1 MAIRY
6 YYHDIIYKHLFERKY
21 MDDKSLEI
29 LEFLKIREILTGY
42 TSFSASR
49 DLAEALTP
57 RQDYEQITLLLK
69 QTAEARQLLNLDRG
83 FAIGSVLDIRE
94 KAKLA
99 AREGTLDTESLLEV
113 QQTLAALHEVC
124 RYFQEISGD
133 FPLIWEIVG
142 GIVELKQIEKDIGS
156 CIDPA
161 GEVLDTASP
170 DLVNIRQQL
179 RETRG
184 QIQERMETILKS
196 PRGQRILQED
206 VITER
211 EGRYVIL
218 VKTECRHEIKGIVHD
233 ISNTGATVFMEPT
246 VTVGLGNAMRELVIE
261 ERREIERI
269 LRLLSAEVGA
279 SCEEIMQNIALAAEL
294 DLILAKAR
302 YARKIKAVEPIIT
315 ESASDSETDARTGNG
330 ILRLIDAR
338 HPLLGDKAVPFSL
351 EIGRDFSILVITGPN
366 TGGKTV
372 TLKTLGLLSL
382 MAQAGMPIPAAGESQ
397 IPLFDGIYADIG
409 DEQSIEQ
416 TLSSF
421 SWHISNVIR
430 VIKGATGKS
439 LVLLDELGTSTDP
452 AEGSALA
459 RAIMRY
465 FLTRGT
471 LAVATTHYSDLKAF
485 AYSTE
490 GMENASLEFDPVTLT
505 PTYRLTV
512 GLPGG
517 SNAMATAAR
526 LGIPEE
532 IINDA
537 RGMLSQGSQEL
548 EGLLRNLMT
557 EKELVVS
564 LKRELETEREEYKR
578 RNAELKVEL
587 QRLKDEESKAI
598 REARDAIVRETA
610 ELNRQIRQAAAELR
624 KEKTGAAIEQ
634 ARRTLA
640 EAREKLDSEAWQP
653 KTGELVETDSEVI
666 KVGDTVRVKEV
677 GLTATVLAISEE
689 SREIEV
695 QSGRTKMRMG
705 LDNVVKITPAE
716 TTAPLAGTQPEA
728 RRVPLELDLRGRRA
742 DEVEPALDA
751 YLNDAAQSNLNEVRI
766 IHGIGTGTVRSIVRE
781 LLARHPLAKS
791 FRAGE
796 HDEGGDGVTMVRM

>member
-1 MAIRY
+1 
-6 YYHDIIYKHLFERKY
+6 
-21 MDDKSLEI
+21 MDDKSLEM
-29 LEFLKIREILTGY
+29 LEFPKIREILAGF

-49 DLAEALTP
+49 ELAFALKP
-57 RQDYEQITLLLK
+57 LHDYERISLLLR

-83 FAIGSVLDIRE
+83 FSIGGMLDVRE
-94 KAKLA
+94 KTKLA
-99 AREGTLDTESLLEV
+99 ALEGVLEPASLLEI
-113 QQTLAALHEVC
+113 QQTLAALHELY
-124 RYFQEISGD
+124 RYLKMISQD
-133 FPLIWEIVG
+133 FPLLWDIGG
-142 GIVELKQIEKDIGS
+142 GIVELRQIEKDIGS
-156 CIDPA
+156 CLGPD

-170 DLVNIRQQL
+170 ALSGIRQQL

-184 QIQERMETILKS
+184 QIQERLESIVKS
-196 PRGQRILQED
+196 ARGRRILQED

-269 LRLLSAEVGA
+269 LQILSAEVGA
-279 SCEEIMQNIALAAEL
+279 HHDDIARNIALAAEL
-294 DLILAKAR
+294 DLVLAKAR
-302 YARKIKAVEPIIT
+302 YAKRIKANEPGII
-315 ESASDSETDARTGNG
+315 EPDNDAARKNGNG
-330 ILRLIDAR
+330 YLRLVDAR

-382 MAQAGMPIPAAGESQ
+382 MAQAGIPIPASGESQ
-397 IPLFDGIYADIG
+397 IPLFDGIFADIG

-421 SWHISNVIR
+421 SWHMGNVVR

-459 RAIMRY
+459 RAILRY
-465 FLTRGT
+465 FLVRGT

-485 AYSTE
+485 AHATA
-490 GMENASLEFDPVTLT
+490 GLQNASLEFDPVTLT

-512 GLPGG
+512 GMPGG

-526 LGIPEE
+526 LGIPME
-532 IINDA
+532 IINNA
-537 RGMLSQGSQEL
+537 RSMLSEGSQEL
-548 EGLLRNLMT
+548 ERLLGSLMT
-557 EKELVVS
+557 EKQTIES
-564 LKRELETEREEYKR
+564 LQRELKAERDEYAR
-578 RNAELKVEL
+578 RSAELSSEL
-587 QRLKDEESKAI
+587 QRLKTEERKAI
-598 REARDAIVRETA
+598 REARDAIVKETA
-610 ELNRQIRQAAAELR
+610 ELNREIRQAATELR
-624 KEKTGAAIEQ
+624 KQKSKENIER
-634 ARRTLA
+634 AKSTLA
-640 EAREKLDSEAWQP
+640 GVRKQLDSETWQP
-653 KTGELVETDSEVI
+653 KAGEEIEQIDESI
-666 KVGDTVRVKEV
+666 KVGDTVQVKEV
-677 GLTATVLAISEE
+677 GLTATVLSISEE

-695 QSGRTKMRMG
+695 QSGRSKMTLS
-705 LDNVVKITPAE
+705 LDSVAKIKPVVTIISPVGIQPA
-716 TTAPLAGTQPEA
+716 A
-728 RRVPLELDLRGRRA
+728 RRVPMEFDLRGKRA
-742 DEVEPALDA
+742 DEVEPALDS
-751 YLNDAAQSNLNEVRI
+751 YLNDAAQSNLIEVRI
-766 IHGIGTGTVRSIVRE
+766 IHGIGTGTVRNIVRE
-781 LLARHPLAKS
+781 FLARHPLVKS

-796 HDEGGDGVTMVRM
+796 RNEGGDGATVVRL

>member
-1 MAIRY
+1 
-6 YYHDIIYKHLFERKY
+6 

-29 LEFLKIREILTGY
+29 LEFNKIREILAGY

-49 DLAEALTP
+49 ELASALRP
-57 RQDYEQITLLLK
+57 GQDYEQITLLLK
-69 QTAEARQLLNLDRG
+69 QTAEARQLLALERG
-83 FAIGSVLDIRE
+83 FSIGSITDIRE
-94 KAKLA
+94 KANLA
-99 AREGTLDTESLLEV
+99 AMEGVLDTLSLLEI
-113 QQTLAALHEVC
+113 QQTLASLHELR
-124 RYFQEISGD
+124 RYLKDLAGD
-133 FPLIWEIVG
+133 FPLLWDIVG
-142 GIVELKQIEKDIGS
+142 EIVELRQIEKDIGS
-156 CIDPA
+156 CLDPA

-170 DLVNIRQQL
+170 ELANIRRQL

-184 QIQERMETILKS
+184 QIQESLETIVKS

-211 EGRYVIL
+211 EGRYVVL
-218 VKTECRHEIKGIVHD
+218 VKTECRHEMKGIVHD

-261 ERREIERI
+261 ERREIEKI

-279 SCEEIMQNIALAAEL
+279 SHEDIAQNVTLAAEL

-302 YARKIKAVEPIIT
+302 YAGRLKAVEPVIVEPEADNRLGT
-315 ESASDSETDARTGNG
+315 RRSDGF
-330 ILRLIDAR
+330 LKLIDAR

-351 EIGRDFSILVITGPN
+351 EMGNDFSLLVITGPN

-382 MAQAGMPIPAAGESQ
+382 MALAGMPIPASEESR
-397 IPLFDGIYADIG
+397 IPLFDGIFADIG

-421 SWHISNVIR
+421 SWHMGNVIR

-459 RAIMRY
+459 RAILRY
-465 FLTRGT
+465 FLVRGT

-485 AYSTE
+485 AHTTE

-505 PTYRLTV
+505 PTYRLAV
-512 GLPGG
+512 GIPGG

-537 RGMLSQGSQEL
+537 RGMLSEGSQEL
-548 EGLLRNLMT
+548 EGLLANLMT
-557 EKELVVS
+557 EKQSVAS
-564 LKRELETEREEYKR
+564 LKRELEADRDDYAR
-578 RNAELKVEL
+578 RNTDLNNEL
-587 QRLKDEESKAI
+587 QRLKNEERRTI
-598 REARDAIVRETA
+598 RDARDTIVRETA
-610 ELNRQIRQAAAELR
+610 ELHREIRQAVADLR
-624 KEKTGAAIEQ
+624 KEKTSAAVDK
-634 ARRTLA
+634 ARRTLS
-640 EAREKLDSEAWQP
+640 EVREKLDSEAWQP
-653 KTGELVETDSEVI
+653 VTGETDEADSEII
-666 KVGDTVRVKEV
+666 KVGDTVRVKEA
-677 GLTATVLAISEE
+677 GLTGTVISVSEDT
-689 SREIEV
+689 REIEI
-695 QSGRTKMRMG
+695 QAGRTKMRLG
-705 LDNVVKITPAE
+705 LDSVVKITPAE
-716 TTAPLAGTQPEA
+716 TAVPLAGIQPVV
-728 RRVPLELDLRGRRA
+728 RRAPLEYDLRGRRA

-751 YLNDAAQSNLNEVRI
+751 YLNDAAQSSLIEVRI

-781 LLARHPLAKS
+781 FLEGHPLVKS

-796 HDEGGDGVTMVRM
+796 RDEGGDGATVVRL

>member
-1 MAIRY
+1 
-6 YYHDIIYKHLFERKY
+6 
-21 MDDKSLEI
+21 MDNKSLEM
-29 LEFLKIREILTGY
+29 LEFPKIREILAGY
-42 TSFSASR
+42 TSFSASHE
-49 DLAEALTP
+49 LVEALQP
-57 RQDYEQITLLLK
+57 RQDYVQITLWLR
-69 QTAEARQLLNLDRG
+69 QTAEARALLNLERG
-83 FAIGSVLDIRE
+83 FSIGSVLDIRE

-99 AREGTLDTESLLEV
+99 SREGMLDTVSLLEV
-113 QQTLAALHEVC
+113 QQTLAALHELR
-124 RYFQEISGD
+124 RYLHGLSGD
-133 FPLIWEIVG
+133 FPLLWEIAG
-142 GIVELKQIEKDIGS
+142 GIVELRQIEKDIGN

-170 DLVNIRQQL
+170 DLTRIRQQL

-184 QIQERMETILKS
+184 QIQERLEAIVSS
-196 PRGQRILQED
+196 PRGKRILQED
-206 VITER
+206 IITER

-218 VKTECRHEIKGIVHD
+218 VKTECRHDIKGIVHD

-279 SCEEIMQNIALAAEL
+279 SYEDIARNVSLAAEL
-294 DLILAKAR
+294 DLSLAKAR
-302 YARKIKAVEPIIT
+302 YARRIKAVEPVIIEPEN
-315 ESASDSETDARTGNG
+315 ESGTVKPKRNG
-330 ILRLIDAR
+330 SLGLIDAR

-382 MAQAGMPIPAAGESQ
+382 MAQAGIPIPASGESR
-397 IPLFDGIYADIG
+397 IPLFDGIFADIG

-421 SWHISNVIR
+421 SWHMSNVIR

-459 RAIMRY
+459 RAILHY
-465 FLTRGT
+465 FLVRGT
-471 LAVATTHYSDLKAF
+471 LAAATTHYSDLKAF
-485 AYSTE
+485 AHAAE

-505 PTYRLTV
+505 PTYHLTV

-526 LGIPEE
+526 LGIPAE
-532 IINDA
+532 IIDDA
-537 RGMLSQGSQEL
+537 RSMLSEGSQEL
-548 EGLLRNLMT
+548 EALLGNLMA
-557 EKELVVS
+557 EKQSVAS
-564 LKRELETEREEYKR
+564 LKQELEAERDEFKKR
-578 RNAELKVEL
+578 NDELNSEL
-587 QRLKDEESKAI
+587 QRLKNEERRAV

-610 ELNRQIRQAAAELR
+610 ELHREIRQAVVELR
-624 KEKTGAAIEQ
+624 KEKTSATIEQ
-634 ARRTLA
+634 ARRTLSGV
-640 EAREKLDSEAWQP
+640 REKLDSEAWQP
-653 KTGELVETDSEVI
+653 GTGETIEADSETI
-666 KVGDTVRVKEV
+666 TVGDTVRVKEV
-677 GLTATVLAISEE
+677 GLTAMVLSIAEE
-689 SREIEV
+689 AREIEV
-695 QSGRTKMRMG
+695 QAGRTRMRLG

-716 TTAPLAGTQPEA
+716 TMVPLAGIQPVVRMA
-728 RRVPLELDLRGRRA
+728 PRQLDLRGRRA

-781 LLARHPLAKS
+781 FLAGHPLVKS

-796 HDEGGDGVTMVRM
+796 RDEGGDGATVVRL